1 MSGAIR
7 RYTELPFL
15 LDFLRTKEIAL
26 LSPLSWDDK
35 NDAFYLDAYA
45 RAQGVKSVYAL
56 CLTEASETYHHWK
69 VFSPGS
75 SGMCIV
81 FKKDRL
87 LEWTQA
93 HPMLHAGPV
102 TYKTLT
108 EMRADGCPAMQAL
121 PFLKRQAFKDEMEF
135 RIFSMPPALAL
146 GPVRFAMP
154 LSTIDRVVMN
164 PWLPKSVAEH
174 VKATIKQIEGC
185 QGLKVY
191 RSTLVDNED
200 WKKFATPVV

>member
-15 LDFLRTKEIAL
+15 LDFLRTREIAL

-35 NDAFYLDAYA
+35 NDSFYLDAYA
-45 RAQGVKSVYAL
+45 RAKSVKSVYAL

-69 VFSPGS
+69 VFAPGY

-87 LEWTQA
+87 LEWIAVNPT
-93 HPMLHAGPV
+93 LHAGPV
-102 TYKTLT
+102 NYKTLQD
-108 EMRADGCPAMQAL
+108 MRAAGPAMEEL

-135 RIFSMPPALAL
+135 RLFTMPQTSAP
-146 GPVRFAMP
+146 GPVRLAIP

-164 PWLPKSVAEH
+164 PWLPKTVADH
-174 VKATIKQIEGC
+174 VKATIKQLQGC
-185 QGLKVY
+185 QSLKVY

-200 WKKFATPVV
+200 WKKFAAPAV